1 MLEFAEAALINE
13 ACKATLDHD
22 SVANAQALASLLVN
36 IGDIRKG
43 ESMFEEV
50 ISMKQAVYREHSVQ
64 VAKTINSYAILLA
77 KHGRTSQVL
86 PCWGYC
92 TLGIL

>member
-22 SVANAQALASLLVN
+22 SVANAQALASLLVD

-43 ESMFEEV
+43 ESLFEEV
-50 ISMKQAVYREHSVQ
+50 ISMKQAVYKELSVQ
-64 VAKTINSYAILLA
+64 VTKTISSYAILLA
-77 KHGRTSQVL
+77 KHGRTS
-86 PCWGYC
+86 
-92 TLGIL
+92 